1 MRVVMP
7 VAIPE
12 LLRFRART
20 GADRFDE
27 MWEGVLHMTP
37 SPSLQHQLHASRILN
52 FFVEVWCPRT
62 GGAAVMQIN
71 VSVPER
77 WDQDYRIPD
86 VAVMQPDCFPQGEAM
101 FVRPNVVF
109 EIRSPGGETY
119 EKLPFYAAVG
129 VEAVVVVDRDTKAT
143 QVFALSSGTFVLV
156 PPAAD
161 GWTLVRPIDVE
172 LRAEPIDGGTALHL
186 RLRGE
191 EGTARVI

>member
-1 MRVVMP
+1 MRVVMA

-12 LLRFRART
+12 LLRFRERT

-37 SPSLQHQLHASRILN
+37 SPSFRHQSHASRILS
-52 FFVEVWCPRT
+52 FFVETWCSRS
-62 GGAAVMQIN
+62 GGAAVMQIS
-71 VSVPER
+71 VSTQDR

-86 VAVMQPDCFPQGEAM
+86 VSVMLPLRVPQGEAM

-109 EIRSPGGETY
+109 EIRSPGDETY

-129 VEAVVVVDRDTKAT
+129 VEAIVIVERDTKAA
-143 QVFALSSGTFVLV
+143 QVFALSGQDFVLV
-156 PPAAD
+156 PPGVD
-161 GWTLVRPIDVE
+161 GWTLIEPVGVE
-172 LRAEPIDGGTALHL
+172 LRAESTSSGAALHL

-191 EGTARVI
+191 PETGRVI

>member
-1 MRVVMP
+1 MA

-12 LLRFRART
+12 LLRFRERT

-37 SPSLQHQLHASRILN
+37 SPSFQHQLHASRILN

-62 GGAAVMQIN
+62 GGGAVMQIN
-71 VSVPER
+71 VSTPER

-86 VAVMQPDCFPQGEAM
+86 VAVMRSDRLPQGEAM

-109 EIRSPGGETY
+109 EVRSPGDETY

-129 VEAVVVVDRDTKAT
+129 VEAVVVIERDTKAI
-143 QVFALSSGTFVLV
+143 QVFALSSGSFVLL
-156 PPAAD
+156 PASVD
-161 GWTLVRPIDVE
+161 GWTVVRPIDVD
-172 LRAEPIDGGTALHL
+172 LRTESTERGSALHL
-186 RLRGE
+186 RLSGHPE
-191 EGTARVI
+191 TDRVI

>member
-1 MRVVMP
+1 MP

-12 LLRFRART
+12 VIRFRERT

-37 SPSLQHQLHASRILN
+37 SPTFHHQSHASRILS

-71 VSVPER
+71 VSTPER

-86 VAVMQPDCFPQGEAM
+86 VSVMLADRVPQGEAM

-109 EIRSPGGETY
+109 EVRSPGDETY

-129 VEAVVVVDRDTKAT
+129 VEAVVVVERDTKAV
-143 QVFALSSGTFVLV
+143 QVFALSGENFVLA
-156 PPAAD
+156 PPSPD
-161 GWTLVRPIDVE
+161 GWTLIAPVGVE
-172 LRAEPIDGGTALHL
+172 LRAESIDSGSSLHL
-186 RLRGE
+186 RLRGKPE
-191 EGTARVI
+191 TDRAI

>member
-12 LLRFRART
+12 VIRFRERT

-37 SPSLQHQLHASRILN
+37 SPSFHHQSHASRILS
-52 FFVEVWCPRT
+52 FFVELWCPRT

-71 VSVPER
+71 VSTQER

-86 VAVMQPDCFPQGEAM
+86 VAVMLPNRMPHGEAVY
-101 FVRPNVVF
+101 VRPNVVF
-109 EIRSPGGETY
+109 EVRSPGDETY
-119 EKLPFYAAVG
+119 EKLQFYAAVG
-129 VEAVVVVDRDTKAT
+129 VEAVVVVERDTKAV
-143 QVFALSSGTFVLV
+143 QVFALAGENFVLA
-156 PPAAD
+156 PPSVD
-161 GWTLVRPIDVE
+161 GWTLIAPIGVE
-172 LRAEPIDGGTALHL
+172 LRAESTGNDSSLRL

-191 EGTARVI
+191 PETERAI

>member
-1 MRVVMP
+1 MRVVMA

-12 LLRFRART
+12 LLRFRERT

-37 SPSLQHQLHASRILN
+37 SPSFQHQLHASRILN

-62 GGAAVMQIN
+62 GGGAVMQIN
-71 VSVPER
+71 VSTPER

-86 VAVMQPDCFPQGEAM
+86 VAVMRSDRLPQGEAM

-109 EIRSPGGETY
+109 EVRSPGDETY

-129 VEAVVVVDRDTKAT
+129 VEAVVVIERDTKAI
-143 QVFALSSGTFVLV
+143 QVFALSSGSFVLL
-156 PPAAD
+156 PASVD
-161 GWTLVRPIDVE
+161 GWTVVRPIDVD
-172 LRAEPIDGGTALHL
+172 LRTESTERGSALHL
-186 RLRGE
+186 RLSGHPE
-191 EGTARVI
+191 TDRVI

>member
-1 MRVVMP
+1 MRVVMA

-12 LLRFRART
+12 VLRFRERT

-37 SPSLQHQLHASRILN
+37 SPSFRHQSHASRILN

-71 VSVPER
+71 VSTEER

-86 VAVMQPDCFPQGEAM
+86 VSVMLPDRVPPDERM
-101 FVRPNVVF
+101 FVRPNAVF
-109 EIRSPGGETY
+109 EIRSPGDETY
-119 EKLPFYAAVG
+119 DKLAFYAAVG
-129 VEAVVVVDRDTKAT
+129 VEAVVVVERDTKAV
-143 QVFALSSGTFVLV
+143 QVFALSGENFVLEA
-156 PPAAD
+156 PAAD
-161 GWTLVRPIDVE
+161 GWTHIGPLGVE
-172 LRAEPIDGGTALHL
+172 LRTESVAGSSILHL

-191 EGTARVI
+191 SETERVI

>member
-37 SPSLQHQLHASRILN
+37 SPSFQHQMHASRILN

-71 VSVPER
+71 VSAPER

-86 VAVMQPDCFPQGEAM
+86 VAVMQPDRLPQGEAM
-101 FVRPNVVF
+101 FVQPNVVF
-109 EIRSPGGETY
+109 EVRSPGDETY
-119 EKLPFYAAVG
+119 EKLAFYAAVG

-156 PPAAD
+156 PPSAD
-161 GWTLVRPIDVE
+161 GWTLVKPIDVE
-172 LRAEPIDGGTALHL
+172 LRAESIDRGSVLHL
-186 RLRGE
+186 RLRGDRE
-191 EGTARVI
+191 TSRAI

>member
-12 LLRFRART
+12 VLRFRERT

-37 SPSLQHQLHASRILN
+37 SPSFRHQSHASRILT

-62 GGAAVMQIN
+62 GGAAVMQAN
-71 VSVPER
+71 VSTQER

-86 VAVMQPDCFPQGEAM
+86 VSVMLPDRVPHGEAM
-101 FVRPNVVF
+101 FVRPTVVF
-109 EIRSPGGETY
+109 EIRSPGDETY

-129 VEAVVVVDRDTKAT
+129 VEAVVVVERDTKAV
-143 QVFALSSGTFVLV
+143 QVFAVSAGNSVLV
-156 PPAAD
+156 PPSAD
-161 GWTLVRPIDVE
+161 GWMLIAPVDVE
-172 LRAEPIDGGTALHL
+172 LRAESIESGSTLHL
-186 RLRGE
+186 RLRGKPE
-191 EGTARVI
+191 SARAI

>member
-1 MRVVMP
+1 MA

-12 LLRFRART
+12 LLRFRERT

-37 SPSLQHQLHASRILN
+37 SPSFQHQLHASRILN

-62 GGAAVMQIN
+62 GGGAVMQIN
-71 VSVPER
+71 VSTPER

-86 VAVMQPDCFPQGEAM
+86 VAVMRPDRLPQGEAM

-109 EIRSPGGETY
+109 EVRSPGDETY

-129 VEAVVVVDRDTKAT
+129 VEVVVVIERDTKAI
-143 QVFALSSGTFVLV
+143 QVFALSSGSFVLL
-156 PPAAD
+156 PASVD
-161 GWTLVRPIDVE
+161 GWTVVRPIDVD
-172 LRAEPIDGGTALHL
+172 LRTESTERGSALHL
-186 RLRGE
+186 RLSGHPE
-191 EGTARVI
+191 TDRVI